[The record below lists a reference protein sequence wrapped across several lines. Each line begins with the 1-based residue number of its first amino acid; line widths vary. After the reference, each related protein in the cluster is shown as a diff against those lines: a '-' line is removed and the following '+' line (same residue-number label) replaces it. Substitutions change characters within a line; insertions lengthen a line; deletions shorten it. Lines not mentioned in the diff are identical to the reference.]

1 MQVDVSKS
9 AMVLLMPRVAAMI
22 GVSAALN
29 AAMAFVHLL
38 KLIADLDPGFT
49 KLHTNPVALI
59 RDRTKALAHH
69 ARAMLAGGKDG
80 RRERAERHTLMG
92 AAT

>member
-1 MQVDVSKS
+1 MQVDVSRG
-9 AMVLLMPRVAAMI
+9 AMDLLTPCVAAVI

-29 AAMAFVHLL
+29 AATAIVQLL

-69 ARAMLAGGKDG
+69 ALAMLAGGKDG

-92 AAT
+92 API